1 MSLIDPVVS
10 LSRNSSDGGG
20 TPGGARRH
28 AFKFAATIAALIGGL
43 GLWKIWSGRSVH
55 TGRVLVVAAL
65 ALLLYSL
72 VHPAGT
78 LALRKGWL
86 RVGGV
91 LGRVN
96 SALILTVLYFV
107 VITPL
112 GLLLRLFGRRSSTK
126 TAGGSYFVARGTERG
141 AKHFEHPY

>member
-1 MSLIDPVVS
+1 MSLIDPLVP
-10 LSRNSSDGGG
+10 LARDSSDGGG
-20 TPGGARRH
+20 APGEARRH
-28 AFKFAATIAALIGGL
+28 AFKFAATIAVPVGGL
-43 GLWKIWSGRSVH
+43 GLWKIWSGRSVP
-55 TGRVLVVAAL
+55 TGRVLVVTAL

-78 LALRKGWL
+78 LVLRKGWL

-96 SALILTVLYFV
+96 SAVILTVLYFV

-126 TAGGSYFVARGTERG
+126 TARGSYFVARTTERG
-141 AKHFEHPY
+141 SKHYEHPY